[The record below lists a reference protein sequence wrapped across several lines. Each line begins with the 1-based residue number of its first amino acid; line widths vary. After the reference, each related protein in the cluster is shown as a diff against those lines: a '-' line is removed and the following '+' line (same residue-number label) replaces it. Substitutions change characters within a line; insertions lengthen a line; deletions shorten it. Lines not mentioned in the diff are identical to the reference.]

1 MKKVEGIL
9 ESWSRLDPAYKKS
22 KLSRGRALARLNY
35 LHRKLAWAQD
45 GGLSFDPLLLDEMRD
60 LTRIVHVR
68 QDPKTPAPIPAPKS
82 QLLRDATKAQRD
94 ATIRMMVDEVVAK
107 TRKGR

>member
-9 ESWSRLDPAYKKS
+9 ESWSRLNPAYKKS

-35 LHRKLAWAQD
+35 LNSKLARAQAD
-45 GGLSFDPLLLDEMRD
+45 DLAFDPLLLDEMSD
-60 LTRIVHVR
+60 LHAHLYRR
-68 QDPKTPAPIPAPKS
+68 QAIPAPKS